1 MPVGFSGTTP
11 GIKDWKYGK
20 GSHSEWRRASGG
32 DQAAGAQCRPEHLRE
47 RGRHL
52 GEVHPLSR
60 RRARRNAQGRH
71 SLAQGSAGDHIRR
84 AGRRICVRLFLHGD
98 GFRVQPGDFPD
109 PAQVGWRAIM
119 VDPHVQEAQIE
130 NRMADEVEQTGEPQ
144 PERNERFKWYILHAY
159 SGFER
164 KVRESIQ
171 SRVQA
176 FGLTDRVGRV
186 MIPTEPVTEIVNG
199 KKRTVERVFL
209 PGYVLVEMDLD
220 NNLWHVL
227 KDTPKVTGFLGTG
240 DKPVALSEEEVSS
253 ILFRSETAKEKP
265 RLKIKF
271 EKNESVRITDG
282 PFANFNGVVDE
293 INEDRETMKV
303 MVTIFG
309 RSTPVELEFGKVE
322 KIE

>member
-1 MPVGFSGTTP
+1 M
-11 GIKDWKYGK
+11 
-20 GSHSEWRRASGG
+20 
-32 DQAAGAQCRPEHLRE
+32 Q
-47 RGRHL
+47 
-52 GEVHPLSR
+52 
-60 RRARRNAQGRH
+60 RRN
-71 SLAQGSAGDHIRR
+71 
-84 AGRRICVRLFLHGD
+84 
-98 GFRVQPGDFPD
+98 
-109 PAQVGWRAIM
+109 
-119 VDPHVQEAQIE
+119 E
-130 NRMADEVEQTGEPQ
+130 NTMADELERPVEQLESQPDSKVETQPETQSESQAETQPQ
-144 PERNERFKWYILHAY
+144 PPAERNERFRWYILHAY

-164 KVRESIQ
+164 KVRESIA
-171 SRVQA
+171 SRVEA
-176 FGLTDRVGRV
+176 FGLKDKVGRV
-186 MIPTEPVTEIVNG
+186 MIPTEPVAEIVNG

-209 PGYVLVEMDLD
+209 PGYVLVEMELD

-253 ILFRSETAKEKP
+253 ILFRSETSKDKP

-271 EKNESVRITDG
+271 EKNEQVRITDG

-293 INEDRETMKV
+293 INEDRETLKV

>member
-1 MPVGFSGTTP
+1 MADDLEQPV
-11 GIKDWKYGK
+11 
-20 GSHSEWRRASGG
+20 E
-32 DQAAGAQCRPEHLRE
+32 
-47 RGRHL
+47 
-52 GEVHPLSR
+52 
-60 RRARRNAQGRH
+60 AQGAEEE
-71 SLAQGSAGDHIRR
+71 AQPRESEAQPADGSA
-84 AGRRICVRLFLHGD
+84 
-98 GFRVQPGDFPD
+98 
-109 PAQVGWRAIM
+109 
-119 VDPHVQEAQIE
+119 
-130 NRMADEVEQTGEPQ
+130 
-144 PERNERFKWYILHAY
+144 ERNPNFRWYILHAY

-164 KVRESIQ
+164 KVRESIE

-176 FGLTDRVGRV
+176 FGLKDRVGRV
-186 MIPTEPVTEIVNG
+186 MIPTEPVTEIING

-209 PGYVLVEMDLD
+209 PGYVLVEMELD
-220 NNLWHVL
+220 NELWHVL

-271 EKNESVRITDG
+271 EKNEQVRITDG

-322 KIE
+322 KIA

>member
-1 MPVGFSGTTP
+1 VKADGMST
-11 GIKDWKYGK
+11 
-20 GSHSEWRRASGG
+20 E
-32 DQAAGAQCRPEHLRE
+32 PE
-47 RGRHL
+47 
-52 GEVHPLSR
+52 SK
-60 RRARRNAQGRH
+60 
-71 SLAQGSAGDHIRR
+71 
-84 AGRRICVRLFLHGD
+84 
-98 GFRVQPGDFPD
+98 
-109 PAQVGWRAIM
+109 
-119 VDPHVQEAQIE
+119 
-130 NRMADEVEQTGEPQ
+130 MADEQEQPAEQQPQ
-144 PERNERFKWYILHAY
+144 PEGQPEPNPRFKWYILHAY

-171 SRVQA
+171 SRIQA
-176 FGLTDRVGRV
+176 FGLGDRVGRV

-209 PGYVLVEMDLD
+209 PGYVLVEMELD

-227 KDTPKVTGFLGTG
+227 KETPKVTGFLGTG

-253 ILFRSETAKEKP
+253 ILFRSETVKDKP
-265 RLKIKF
+265 RMKIKF

-282 PFANFNGVVDE
+282 PFANFNGIVDE
-293 INEDRETMKV
+293 INEDRETLKV

>member
-1 MPVGFSGTTP
+1 MSHDLEEPVSEPIQAEAEAPQAQEPAVQTAAAEP
-11 GIKDWKYGK
+11 G
-20 GSHSEWRRASGG
+20 AP
-32 DQAAGAQCRPEHLRE
+32 AAAPAVAEAAP
-47 RGRHL
+47 
-52 GEVHPLSR
+52 V
-60 RRARRNAQGRH
+60 RN
-71 SLAQGSAGDHIRR
+71 
-84 AGRRICVRLFLHGD
+84 
-98 GFRVQPGDFPD
+98 P
-109 PAQVGWRAIM
+109 
-119 VDPHVQEAQIE
+119 
-130 NRMADEVEQTGEPQ
+130 N
-144 PERNERFKWYILHAY
+144 FKWYILHAY

-164 KVRESIQ
+164 KVRESIE

-176 FGLTDRVGRV
+176 FGLKDRVGRV

-209 PGYVLVEMDLD
+209 PGYVLVEMELD

-253 ILFRSETAKEKP
+253 ILFRSETAKDKP

-271 EKNESVRITDG
+271 EKSEQVRITDG

-309 RSTPVELEFGKVE
+309 RSTPVELEFSKVE